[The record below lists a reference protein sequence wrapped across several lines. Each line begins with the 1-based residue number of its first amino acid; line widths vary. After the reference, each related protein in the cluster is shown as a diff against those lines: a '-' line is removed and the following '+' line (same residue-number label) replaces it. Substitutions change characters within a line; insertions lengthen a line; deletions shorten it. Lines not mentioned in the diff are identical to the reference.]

1 MHATLNN
8 RPHEG
13 PNCPSVD
20 GLIFDLTRAARS
32 EQSAYELGNA
42 LCALETAVSKQPSV
56 TAVKHG
62 RLAMAFA
69 SAAAASLR
77 SPSSIRYVDDIALG
91 ISATLRLLGRW
102 RVGTSEPFADGLR
115 ADMRIFRNALH
126 NADLRSQRQHREAID
141 PQQKTLRIVEEIL
154 APIQHL
160 LVPPTGGNVVRF
172 RSKTEHFYG
181 DGC

>member
-8 RPHEG
+8 RSHYG
-13 PNCPSVD
+13 PDCSSVD
-20 GLIFDLTRAARS
+20 GLAFDLARAARS
-32 EQSAYELGNA
+32 DQPAYELGNA
-42 LCALETAVSKQPSV
+42 LCDLETAVDKQSSI
-56 TAVKHG
+56 TAAEHE

-69 SAAAASLR
+69 GAAAASLR
-77 SPSSIRYVDDIALG
+77 SPSSVRYADDIALG

-102 RVGTSEPFADGLR
+102 RAGVYAPFADGLR
-115 ADMRIFRNALH
+115 SDMRIFRNALH

-160 LVPPTGGNVVRF
+160 LVPPTGGKVVRF